1 MFRIAVAV
9 CCLLATAAGCS
20 EAPERTEGAIP
31 RDSAVAATDDS
42 GREVRLPRP
51 ARRVVSLIPSATET
65 LLALGARGQIVGRT
79 RYDVAPEVVDVPSVG
94 GGLNPSL
101 EAIAALRPELV
112 IAWEGDRSRGLRPQL
127 EALGIAVFT
136 LAADDTTDVFRS
148 IDQLGRLT
156 GHGQAADSVAAAIRA
171 DLESVRAS
179 VQGRPAPSV
188 FYVVSTD
195 PPMTASPRTFVG
207 QILELAGGRS
217 IFPDVTADWPTVA
230 MEEIVRRQPE
240 VVVLPEGEDPVR
252 SLEVLRTTSGWR
264 ELRAVREGRV
274 VRVPTELVNRPGPNL
289 GRAARALRDA
299 LHPELAGR

>member
-1 MFRIAVAV
+1 VPARAGSGIPADSVVA
-9 CCLLATAAGCS
+9 
-20 EAPERTEGAIP
+20 I
-31 RDSAVAATDDS
+31 TDDT
-42 GREVRLPRP
+42 GHEIRLARP
-51 ARRVVSLIPSATET
+51 AQRVVSLIPSATET
-65 LLALGARGQIVGRT
+65 LLALGARKQIVGRT
-79 RYDVAPEVVDVPSVG
+79 RYDVAPEVMDLPSVG

-101 EAIAALRPELV
+101 EALTALRPELV
-112 IAWEGDRSRGLRPQL
+112 IVWEGERSRGLRPQL
-127 EALGIAVFT
+127 EALGIAVFA

-148 IDQLGRLT
+148 IVQLGQLT
-156 GHGQAADSVAAAIRA
+156 GHSRAADSVAAAIRA

-179 VQGRPAPSV
+179 VRGRPPPSV

-195 PPMTASPRTFVG
+195 PPITAGPRTFIG

-217 IFPDVTADWPTVA
+217 IFPDVAKDWPTVA

-252 SLEVLRTTSGWR
+252 SLEALRTSSGWR
-264 ELRAVREGRV
+264 ELRAVSEGRV

-299 LHPELAGR
+299 LHPELAGH